1 MEEITITM
9 AKINDIPDRSPATP
23 ADDSQKSPLEILEEQ
38 FNKGEIDEKEFEKRK
53 RLLPH

>member
-1 MEEITITM
+1 M

-53 RLLPH
+53 RLLPR